1 MNSPAP
7 GICSAT
13 GNMQKSSRNPLAAVL
28 ALTAFLCGPAQAT
41 LLRVDYE
48 GIVTT
53 VNGTGLGYSIG
64 APITGQFLVDA
75 SAVERTENCF
85 LNPGVVTACDYFGSN
100 LVLGG
105 PPGTTSLDA
114 VFVTDRL
121 HPACPGCENESEG
134 YFVQDAWTQED
145 GQFRTS
151 SSHGLRVFDAELDFI
166 SGNGIGQDFS
176 LLRTGLSFYGN
187 MFGFRSESRLLLET
201 QAEIYENS
209 LRYNATS
216 VRVAAV
222 PIPTTALLLATALA
236 GLAGRRLTAP
246 ARTAPAVSPAAA

>member
-1 MNSPAP
+1 
-7 GICSAT
+7 
-13 GNMQKSSRNPLAAVL
+13 MQKSSRNPRAAVL
-28 ALTAFLCGPAQAT
+28 ALVALLSGPAQAT

-48 GIVTT
+48 GIVTA

-64 APITGQFLVDA
+64 APITGQFLIDA

-85 LNPGVVTACDYFGSN
+85 FDPGVVTACDYFGSG

-105 PPGTTSLDA
+105 PAGSTSLDA

-134 YFVQDAWTQED
+134 YFVLDAWTQED

-151 SSHGLRVFDAELDFI
+151 ASHSLRVFDAELDFI

-176 LLRTGLSFYGN
+176 LLRSGLSFYGN

-201 QAEIYENS
+201 QDPTYDNS

-222 PIPTTALLLATALA
+222 PLPPTALLLATALA
-236 GLAGRRLTAP
+236 GLAGRRITAS
-246 ARTAPAVSPAAA
+246 ARTARAASPAVGGTA